1 MNNSFKVEYKVEGL
15 LEWSREYAAEAQIR
29 EMSPT
34 GKMQEGCMMEVFC
47 LGHYQGAREQFLKL
61 HPYEL

>member
-29 EMSPT
+29 ERDVT
-34 GKMQEGCMMEVFC
+34 YWED
-47 LGHYQGAREQFLKL
+47 ARRVHDGGLLFGTLPRCERTVSEAT
-61 HPYEL
+61 PV